1 MHELSIAVNIA
12 QVAAEEAQRLGQ
24 PRVTAVHVRVGEWS
38 GVVKEALLFAW
49 PSVSPW
55 RLEIEEAPGRE
66 LQLTA
71 LEVGDD
77 DAEAG

>member
-12 QVAAEEAQRLGQ
+12 EVAAEEAERLGLQ
-24 PRVTAVHVRVGEWS
+24 NVAAVHVIVGELS

-55 RLEIEEAPGRE
+55 RLEIEDAAGRE

-71 LEVGDD
+71 LEVDD
-77 DAEAG
+77 DAPSG